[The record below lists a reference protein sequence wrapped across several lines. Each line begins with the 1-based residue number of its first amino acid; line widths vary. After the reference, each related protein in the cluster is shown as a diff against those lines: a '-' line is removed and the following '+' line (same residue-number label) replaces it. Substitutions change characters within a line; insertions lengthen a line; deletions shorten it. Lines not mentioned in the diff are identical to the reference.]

1 VGYFR
6 LFLAIAVVADHISP
20 VDGVG
25 GISVGAFYILSGY
38 LITAVLQSH
47 YKQRIGAFWANRLL
61 RLYPT
66 YLFIWLLSVA
76 YIAQYGSSL
85 RIGLDNLFP
94 SVLMIDR
101 YDPHNP
107 TYSPVS
113 VGWSIT
119 VELIFYGL
127 MSLGLSATAKRTALW
142 LIGSLAMFVLCDFS
156 LFQPEYF
163 TPPFASLFFA
173 VGAACYWMGL
183 KLQPDRG
190 LSALAGALSYPVYLS
205 HYLIG
210 SIVSTWTVLSVSW
223 PLFWLSLPL
232 TLIFSWALI
241 RLEEKFINPLRSRLR
256 NA

>member
-1 VGYFR
+1 
-6 LFLAIAVVADHISP
+6 
-20 VDGVG
+20 
-25 GISVGAFYILSGY
+25 
-38 LITAVLQSH
+38 
-47 YKQRIGAFWANRLL
+47 
-61 RLYPT
+61 
-66 YLFIWLLSVA
+66 
-76 YIAQYGSSL
+76 
-85 RIGLDNLFP
+85 
-94 SVLMIDR
+94 MIDR

-142 LIGSLAMFVLCDFS
+142 LIGSLALFVVFDFS
-156 LFQPEYF
+156 LFQPEYY
-163 TPPFASLFFA
+163 TPQFASLFFA
-173 VGAACYWMGL
+173 VGATCYWLGL
-183 KLQPDRG
+183 KPHPDLG